1 MHKKVLTYMTTST
14 LWSLPTGSLHPGADA
29 LAACHG
35 CAPLILN
42 VGESAGMQG
51 VIGAIHS
58 GHRMACR
65 I

>member
-1 MHKKVLTYMTTST
+1 MTTST

-42 VGESAGMQG
+42 IGESAGMQG